1 MYDRQK
7 EDEAIIYL
15 AQRLE
20 PAYPRKVLDVLY
32 LAEKLHLSRYGRTIT
47 GGQWYANSIG
57 MRPARW
63 RGRELESKGNY
74 DLADSK
80 LTRDSPFAP
89 YRSIWVVRPLR
100 EPDRT
105 EFSQTDEECLDE
117 VIRLSRERD
126 DQETYNEARDWA
138 WEQAADRKVI
148 DHFAPVP
155 LLSIALTL
163 PNALAV
169 IKLLYQEGQLPQM
182 V

>member
-1 MYDRQK
+1 MYDWRK

-15 AQRLE
+15 AQRLQ

-47 GGQWYANSIG
+47 GGQWWASHYG
-57 MRPARW
+57 PLPKRW
-63 RGRELESKGNY
+63 RNRDLLASEHNY
-74 DLADSK
+74 TQSLPTIDFPATVYWTHRL
-80 LTRDSPFAP
+80 
-89 YRSIWVVRPLR
+89 VRPLR

-117 VIRLSRERD
+117 VIRLSQERED
-126 DQETYNEARDWA
+126 EETYNEARDWA
-138 WEQAADRKVI
+138 WMKATDGLVI
-148 DHFAPVP
+148 GHFAPIP
-155 LLSIALTL
+155 LLTISLTL